1 MNRVV
6 AVGAVAALAGIVAG
20 WIVARSPDDASSP
33 RREVTESAATETA
46 TAPQE
51 AVEIEGL
58 RRALGHETRARK
70 HLAQRVLEL
79 ERAARDE
86 IATAGESRTTS
97 LAAEAAAAAA
107 RVELDAAS
115 GAGRRQPEIEGS
127 SSGGDFAVFNVQAL
141 VAAGLNPYDAEE
153 LQDAWEGF
161 SLDHLYLVDRATREN
176 WRHKPRFQRAV
187 ARLEHALLE
196 EVGEEGWD
204 QLLYASGQPNRVQV
218 REVLEDSTADAAGML
233 PGDVILRYGERAVFK
248 IEWLQA
254 ATAHGVRGTPV
265 SVEVMR
271 DGEVLYLE
279 VERGPLGTLIRN
291 VQRVPVIR

>member
-6 AVGAVAALAGIVAG
+6 AVGAVVALAGIVAS
-20 WIVARSPDDASSP
+20 WIVARSPDDASVP

-58 RRALGHETRARK
+58 RRALGRETRARK

-97 LAAEAAAAAA
+97 LAAAAAAPA
-107 RVELDAAS
+107 ELDAAS
-115 GAGRRQPEIEGS
+115 GAGGRRQPEIEGS
-127 SSGGDFAVFNVQAL
+127 SSSGDFAVFNVQAL

-153 LQDAWEGF
+153 LQDSWEGF

-254 ATAHGVRGTPV
+254 ATAHGVPGTPV

-279 VERGPLGTLIRN
+279 VERGALGTLIRN